1 VTTVLTAQTRITTDR
16 AGRYLVQLCQHLNQI
31 SGHARHRGASHGG
44 ASHGG
49 ARPQIRHV
57 EWSDSHG
64 VIEFAS
70 GQCTLDATG
79 DALTIDLAAADTDEL
94 REMQQTLA
102 ARLKTIGRRDN
113 LVVTW

>member
-1 VTTVLTAQTRITTDR
+1 VPSAQTRIPTDR

-31 SGHARHRGASHGG
+31 SGHARHGDASG
-44 ASHGG
+44 
-49 ARPQIRHV
+49 PPPIRHV

-64 VIEFAS
+64 VIEFAF

-79 DALTIDLAAADTDEL
+79 DTLTVNLAAGDSNDL
-94 REMQQTLA
+94 RKMQQTLT

>member
-1 VTTVLTAQTRITTDR
+1 VPTAQARIPTDR

-31 SGHARHRGASHGG
+31 SGHSRHGG
-44 ASHGG
+44 AAD
-49 ARPQIRHV
+49 ARRPPQIRHV

-64 VIEFAS
+64 VIEFAF

-79 DALTIDLAAADTDEL
+79 DTLTITLAAGDTNEL

-113 LVVTW
+113 LIVTW

>member
-1 VTTVLTAQTRITTDR
+1 VPTAQTRIPTDR

-64 VIEFAS
+64 VIEFAI
-70 GQCTLDATG
+70 GRCTLDATG
-79 DALTIDLAAADTDEL
+79 DTLIVSLAAGDAIELRQMQQALT
-94 REMQQTLA
+94 
-102 ARLKTIGRRDN
+102 ARINTIGRRDN

>member
-1 VTTVLTAQTRITTDR
+1 MPTAQTRIPTDR
-16 AGRYLVQLCQHLNQI
+16 AGRYLVQLCQHLNRI
-31 SGHARHRGASHGG
+31 SGHARHGDAGG
-44 ASHGG
+44 
-49 ARPQIRHV
+49 PPPIRQV

-64 VIEFAS
+64 FIEFAS

-79 DALTIDLAAADTDEL
+79 DSLTINLAAADTDEL

>member
-1 VTTVLTAQTRITTDR
+1 VPTAQTRIPTDR

-31 SGHARHRGASHGG
+31 SGHARHGG
-44 ASHGG
+44 ATYGSG
-49 ARPQIRHV
+49 PPPIRHV

-64 VIEFAS
+64 VIEFAF

-79 DALTIDLAAADTDEL
+79 DTLTINLAAGDTNEL

-102 ARLKTIGRRDN
+102 ARLKTIGRRDH

>member
-1 VTTVLTAQTRITTDR
+1 VPTAQTRIPTDR

-31 SGHARHRGASHGG
+31 SGHARHGAGG
-44 ASHGG
+44 G
-49 ARPQIRHV
+49 PPPIRHV

>member
-1 VTTVLTAQTRITTDR
+1 VPTAQTRIPTDR

-31 SGHARHRGASHGG
+31 SGHARHGAGG
-44 ASHGG
+44 G
-49 ARPQIRHV
+49 PPPIRRV